1 MLIRLARGSLS
12 NRFFAVALTVFTIAI
27 SIALLVLVEQMRHQ
41 VREGF
46 QRSVSGV
53 DLIVG
58 APTAPVQLLLYSV
71 FGLGDATANVTW
83 TTYEELAKARTVDWA
98 VPISLGDSHE
108 GYRVIGTTAEFFE
121 RYRFAG
127 GQNLAF
133 GEGETWTDLFD
144 VVIGAQV
151 ARQLDYDIGDQLE
164 LAHGAGN
171 VSLMTHAGQPFTVRG
186 ILAPTGTPIDQSL
199 YVSLEAHHAI
209 HIGWE
214 RGVPRPGSGL
224 TAEEARAAEA
234 ELTPDAVTAIF
245 IGLTTRAAVF
255 GLQQRINDYPNE
267 ALLAVLPGIALQQ
280 LWRIT
285 GLAERILLVVAGL
298 VVLAGL
304 LGMLTALLSTLNE
317 RRREMAILRA
327 CGARPGQIAGLLLLE
342 ALLIT
347 VAGLVIGVLLA
358 YGLQV
363 AAAPWLLAQFGIAI
377 SAAWPEPVLLAVLA
391 GIGVAGVLVALIP
404 AALVYRRTLADGM
417 QVRQ

>member
-1 MLIRLARGSLS
+1 MLIRLARGSLA
-12 NRFFAVALTVFTIAI
+12 NRVFAISLTVFTIAI
-27 SIALLVLVEQMRHQ
+27 SIALLVLVEQMRNQ

-83 TTYEELAKARTVDWA
+83 TTYDELSKARTVDWA
-98 VPISLGDSHE
+98 VPISLGDSHQ
-108 GYRVIGTTAEFFE
+108 GFRVIGTTLEFFE

-127 GQNLAF
+127 GQSLNVDR
-133 GEGETWTDLFD
+133 GEPWTDLFD

-151 ARQLDYDIGDQLE
+151 ARQLDYAVGDQLE

-171 VSLMTHAGQPFTVRG
+171 VSLMSHSGQPFTVRG

-199 YVSLEAHHAI
+199 YISLEAHHAI

-224 TAEEARAAEA
+224 TPDEARAAEA

-245 IGLTTRAAVF
+245 LGLTTRAAVF
-255 GLQQRINDYPNE
+255 GLQQRINEYPDE
-267 ALLAVLPGIALQQ
+267 ALLAVLPGITLQQ

-304 LGMLTALLSTLNE
+304 LGMLTALLATLNE

-327 CGARPGQIAGLLLLE
+327 CGARPTQIAGLLLLE

-347 VAGLVIGVLLA
+347 LAGLVIGVVLA
-358 YGLQV
+358 YLLQV
-363 AAAPWLLAQFGIAI
+363 AAAPWLLNQFGIAI
-377 SAAWPEPVLLAVLA
+377 EAAWPHARLLLVLGA
-391 GIGVAGVLVALIP
+391 IGLAGVLVALIP

>member
-1 MLIRLARGSLS
+1 
-12 NRFFAVALTVFTIAI
+12 
-27 SIALLVLVEQMRHQ
+27 
-41 VREGF
+41 
-46 QRSVSGV
+46 
-53 DLIVG
+53 
-58 APTAPVQLLLYSV
+58 
-71 FGLGDATANVTW
+71 
-83 TTYEELAKARTVDWA
+83 
-98 VPISLGDSHE
+98 
-108 GYRVIGTTAEFFE
+108 
-121 RYRFAG
+121 
-127 GQNLAF
+127 
-133 GEGETWTDLFD
+133 

-151 ARQLDYDIGDQLE
+151 ARQLDYELGDQLE
-164 LAHGAGN
+164 LSHGAGN

-224 TAEEARAAEA
+224 TPEQARAAEA
-234 ELTPDAVTAIF
+234 ELQPDAVTAIF

-304 LGMLTALLSTLNE
+304 LGMLTALLTTLNE

-327 CGARPGQIAGLLLLE
+327 CGARPAQIAGLLLLE
-342 ALLIT
+342 AFLIT
-347 VAGLVIGVLLA
+347 LAGLVLGVLLA
-358 YGLQV
+358 YGLQL

-377 SAAWPEPVLLAVLA
+377 GAAWPEPTLLLVLA

-404 AALVYRRTLADGM
+404 ATLVYRRTLADGM